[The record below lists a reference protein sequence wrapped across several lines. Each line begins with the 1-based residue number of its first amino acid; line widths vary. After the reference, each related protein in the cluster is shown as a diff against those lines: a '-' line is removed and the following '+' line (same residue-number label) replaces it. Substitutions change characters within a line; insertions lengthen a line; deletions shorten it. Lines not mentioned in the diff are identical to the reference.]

1 MGIYIF
7 LIIIPILLGLWAQSR
22 VSNTYNKYSQVGSR
36 SGITGRDAAEY
47 VMRRFGISDVEIV
60 PIRGKLTDHYNPQ
73 TKKLALSRDNYYG
86 NSLAAVG
93 VAAHEA
99 GHAIQHAVGYKALQ
113 MRMALVP
120 ITQFASQLLPIV
132 MIGGFLFGILGL
144 VKLGVLVYLIL
155 TVFQLITL
163 PVEFDASARAKK
175 ELVGLGI
182 VTDQELVGVKRT
194 LDAAGLTY
202 VAAFVASLANLLYL
216 LLLSRDD

>member
-22 VSNTYNKYSQVGSR
+22 VSSTYNKYSQVGSR

-47 VMRRFGISDVEIV
+47 VMRRFGINDVEIV

-144 VKLGVLVYLIL
+144 VKLGVFVYLIL

-182 VTDQELVGVKRT
+182 VTDEELVGVKRT

>member
-1 MGIYIF
+1 MGIYLLFIGVP
-7 LIIIPILLGLWAQSR
+7 LLLGLWAQSK
-22 VSNTYNKYSQVGSR
+22 VSSTYNKYSQIGSR

-47 VMRRFGISDVEIV
+47 VMRRFGINDVEIV
-60 PIRGKLTDHYNPQ
+60 AIRGKLTDHYNPT

-99 GHAIQHAVGYKALQ
+99 GHAIQHAVGYKFLE

-120 ITQFASQLLPIV
+120 ITQFSSRLLPIV
-132 MIGGFLFGILGL
+132 MIGGFLLGILGL
-144 VKLGVLVYLIL
+144 VKLGVLIYLVL
-155 TVFQLITL
+155 TLFQLITL

-182 VTDQELVGVKRT
+182 IDDQELVGVKKT

-202 VAAFVASLANLLYL
+202 VAAFVSSLANLLYL
-216 LLLSRDD
+216 LMLSRD